1 MASIIY
7 VDAING
13 SDSNTGATA
22 GASVKTLAAA
32 AALIQDGS
40 QIFLR
45 GGQTWNEQ
53 LNIRSSN
60 VTVSSYG
67 DGGNAVID
75 GGGARHGVVIQAA
88 NATINNIDA
97 QNCRNG
103 IYAAGSS
110 ASVSING
117 GTYTGN
123 GTGIVAGFGAVL
135 TKVDGSRCLNSTLAL
150 GAGDGIQV
158 CEDAGNGPHTFT
170 NVYCS
175 GNVKQG
181 LNFKIGTAYVSN
193 SIFEG
198 NGETGVLGQVNASL
212 MVLDHNIIRENN
224 TVNNGTFNLGL
235 ENNVEIRSSYNV
247 FANPT
252 QGSLISNNVNM
263 SGSSKFYSN
272 HDQFIENANMTN
284 IGSTIRTNTLGSSA
298 VLQVTDAMFAIR
310 HSNGYLVDTWGA
322 SSLSMS
328 VTNSMFN
335 TGTLPLYRTE
345 TGTLPSVPSSWFSTT
360 PQISISEISRQ
371 GAEDSGTISFEV
383 TRLGS
388 TSGVSSVSYNIA
400 GVGASAAD
408 AADFIGDV
416 LPAGTVTFNAGET
429 SKIIRIPVKADLVK
443 EGNETF
449 QINLSNVS
457 GATLWNNSSAG
468 TIINDDTGAT
478 TLTVTVDTASLF
490 TLPTSQTASTSLTAT
505 SGKTLYGTSSSDLLT
520 DSGSK
525 VKGDRMVG
533 GGGDDT
539 YVVRNA
545 KDVIVEEVNGGV
557 DTVDSYVS
565 NFTLASNVENMNLRG
580 LSSQTGVGNAG
591 SNLMVSNNAGSIL
604 RGEGGN
610 DVLVA
615 GKGGDT
621 LTGGTGSD
629 IFRIDSVPAVAARIT
644 DFTVGSDILDLRNVV
659 KATGYAGSDAF
670 ADGIVK
676 FQQNGAG
683 GTNVFVDTNGGAS
696 GGETLVAKLDN
707 VQPTSLV
714 PKRDVVS

>member
-7 VDAING
+7 VDALNG
-13 SDSNTGATA
+13 SDSNSGGTAATA
-22 GASVKTLAAA
+22 VKSLAAA
-32 AALIQDGS
+32 ASLIQDGS

-53 LNIRSSN
+53 LTINSSN
-60 VTVSSYG
+60 VTVSSFG
-67 DGGNAVID
+67 DGGNAIID
-75 GGGARHGVVIQAA
+75 GGGLRHGVLIQAA
-88 NATINNIDA
+88 NATINNVDA
-97 QNCRNG
+97 QNCHNG
-103 IYAAGSS
+103 IYAAGDT
-110 ASVSING
+110 ASVSVNG

-135 TKVDGSRCLNSTLAL
+135 TKVDGSHCLNSTLAL

-158 CEDAGNGPHTFT
+158 CEDAGLGPHTFT
-170 NVYCS
+170 NIYCS
-175 GNVKQG
+175 GNAKQG
-181 LNFKIGTAYVSN
+181 LNFKIGAAYVSN
-193 SIFEG
+193 STFEG

-263 SGSSKFYSN
+263 SGASKFYSS

-284 IGSTIRTNTLGSSA
+284 IGSTIRTNTVTNAATVSVSDA
-298 VLQVTDAMFAIR
+298 VFDIR
-310 HSNGYLVDTWGA
+310 HANGYLVDTWGA
-322 SSLSMS
+322 SNLSLS

-345 TGTLPSVPSSWFSTT
+345 TGSLPSVPTSWFSTS

-371 GAEDSGTISFEV
+371 GAEDTGTISFEV

-388 TSGVSSVSYNIA
+388 TTGVSSVSYSV
-400 GVGASAAD
+400 VGIGSSAAD
-408 AADFIGDV
+408 ASDFVNGV
-416 LPAGTVTFNAGET
+416 LPAGTLTFNVGET
-429 SKIIRIPVKADLVK
+429 SKIVTIAVNPDLLK

-449 QINLSNVS
+449 QISLGNVS
-457 GATLWNNSSAG
+457 GATLWNTSSVG
-468 TIINDDTGAT
+468 TILNDDTGS
-478 TLTVTVDTASLF
+478 LIVTVPSSSLF
-490 TLPTSQTASTSLTAT
+490 TLPDSQTATTSLTA
-505 SGKTLYGTSSSDLLT
+505 SAGKTLYGTSGADLLT
-520 DSGSK
+520 DSGSR

-533 GGGDDT
+533 GAGDDT

-545 KDVIVEEVNGGV
+545 RDVIVEQVNGGI
-557 DTVDSYVS
+557 DTVQSYAS
-565 NFTLASNVENMNLRG
+565 NFSLAANVENLVLRG
-580 LSSQTGVGNAG
+580 TGTQTGVGNAENNRLVANNSG
-591 SNLMVSNNAGSIL
+591 SSL

-610 DVLVA
+610 DILVS

-621 LTGGTGSD
+621 LTGGSGSD
-629 IFRIDSVPAVAARIT
+629 IFQIDSIPTVAARIT
-644 DFTVGSDILDLRNVV
+644 DFTIGVDILDLRNVV
-659 KATGYAGSDAF
+659 KATGYTGSDAF
-670 ADGIVK
+670 GDGIVK
-676 FQQNGAG
+676 LQSNGVG
-683 GTNVFVDTNGGAS
+683 GTNVLVDANGIAS

-707 VQPTSLV
+707 VLPASLV
-714 PKRDVVS
+714 PNKDILS